1 MPASALFQTPASAR
15 SVKSSARWYVLGLA
29 ALGLLG
35 SVGIL
40 ILGPGL
46 AGGSV
51 RWWID
56 PSLSISGT
64 EQEALLYVA
73 MGALTVAWLVLG
85 RYAQSRV
92 MSVQALWIIGLV
104 WSVPLLLVA
113 PVFSRDVYSY
123 LGQGTILH
131 LGHNPYN
138 QPPTILAGLGQIKV
152 LSAIDPFWWHTT
164 APYGPLFLGVVAAIV
179 AGTGAH
185 VVLGAQMIKLLGLVG
200 LALLAVF
207 VPRLARTQGAD
218 PVRATWLATLNPL
231 VLFALVVPGHND
243 LLMVGLLVMG
253 VALAAERH
261 PLWGIAVCAAAA
273 GIKLPALAGA
283 AFIAVTWARS
293 SSDVGIAIRR
303 LAGAAILVLAILVVV
318 GLATGVGASW
328 LTSTLF
334 SAPGRVKLAIT
345 PSSGL
350 ACTLSAL
357 GNGCVKTST
366 TFLNLQTVFRVL
378 IGVVTL
384 LVVLE
389 MLRRARTNTLA
400 RWLGLALLVLAWGGP
415 AAWPWYFVWGIAL
428 LAAAPGRL
436 TYIWC
441 IVLIVAGAF
450 VVKPGGNLALP
461 LQSGPYVIASYALA
475 ALAGWYSW
483 RRWGR
488 SADQEVAGAQAP
500 AQRPRDGSAAAQERA
515 AADTRSVLAKP

>member
-1 MPASALFQTPASAR
+1 MT
-15 SVKSSARWYVLGLA
+15 SSTRLQVAGWA
-29 ALGLLG
+29 TLGLLG
-35 SVGIL
+35 SVGML
-40 ILGPGL
+40 ILGPAL

-73 MGALTVAWLVLG
+73 MGAITVAWLALG
-85 RYAQSRV
+85 WYARGRV
-92 MSVQALWIIGLV
+92 MSVQTLWIIGLV
-104 WSVPLLLVA
+104 WSVPLFLVA
-113 PVFSRDVYSY
+113 PVFSRDVFSY

-138 QPPTILAGLGQIKV
+138 QPPTILASLGQTKV
-152 LSAIDPFWWHTT
+152 LAAIDPFWWHTT

-179 AGTGAH
+179 AGTAQH

-218 PVRATWLATLNPL
+218 PVRATWLAVLNPL

-261 PLWGIAVCAAAA
+261 PLWGIAACAVAA

-293 SSDVGIAIRR
+293 AGEVRIGLRR
-303 LAGAAILVLAILVVV
+303 LVQGAIVVV
-318 GLATGVGASW
+318 VVFALIGLATGVGASW

-350 ACTLSAL
+350 ACTLSYL

-366 TFLNLQTVFRVL
+366 TFLNLQTVFRVV
-378 IGVVTL
+378 IGVITL
-384 LVVLE
+384 LAVLE

-400 RWLGLALLVLAWGGP
+400 RWLGLALIVLAWGGP
-415 AAWPWYFVWGIAL
+415 AAWPWYFIWGIAL
-428 LAAAPGRL
+428 LAAAPGGL
-436 TYIWC
+436 TYVWC
-441 IVLIVAGAF
+441 ILLTVAGAF

-461 LQSGPYVIASYALA
+461 LQSGPYVIAAYALVA
-475 ALAGWYSW
+475 IVGWYSW
-483 RRWGR
+483 RRWGKFAALKMTPTPSSTPPGPGGTPGR
-488 SADQEVAGAQAP
+488 PDHAAP
-500 AQRPRDGSAAAQERA
+500 
-515 AADTRSVLAKP
+515 DTRSVLAKP